1 MKVILPSTKI
11 AEVIA
16 LDPKAI
22 EAIASLSK
30 PLTRLKNPILRK
42 IMASRVTLLEASR
55 MGNVS
60 LEEFKTALQP
70 LGFDLDLG
78 DPKQA
83 NEISQKPQWLLS
95 ASENEITLFDVR
107 DIIENGSDPLKE
119 ILGKFKTIAPG
130 EILCVINKF
139 IPTPLIHL
147 LKQHKAQDGYV
158 ETKSKDLFY
167 TYFLKQ
173 SEGFSNAPTNPQAS
187 TPQTSTTESNSNE
200 NLTFHSPESFDA
212 LLADTPL
219 SRQKQID
226 VRSLEMPGP
235 MEAILRELKELPPTH
250 LLFVYHKRIPI
261 YLLEELSGQNFKV
274 HVLQKSESDIQMIFK
289 HSHGR
294 H

>member
-16 LDPKAI
+16 FDPKAI
-22 EAIASLSK
+22 EAIASLCK

-42 IMASRVTLLEASR
+42 IMASRVTILEASK

-60 LEEFKTALQP
+60 LEAFKTALRP
-70 LGFDLDLG
+70 LGLNLDLG
-78 DPKQA
+78 DLEQQNA
-83 NEISQKPQWLLS
+83 SEQKPEWLLS
-95 ASENEITLFDVR
+95 AKKEEITLFDVR

-147 LKQHKAQDGYV
+147 LKQHKAQDAFV
-158 ETKSKDLFY
+158 ETKLETLFY

-173 SEGFSNAPTNPQAS
+173 PKALSSANANDQVSAS
-187 TPQTSTTESNSNE
+187 KQEMQKSNSNE

-212 LLADTPL
+212 LLAETPL

-235 MEAILRELKELPPTH
+235 MEAILRKLKELPLDH
-250 LLFVYHKRIPI
+250 ILFVYHKRVPI
-261 YLLEELSGQNFKV
+261 YLLEELSGQDFEV

>member
-11 AEVIA
+11 TEVIA

-42 IMASRVTLLEASR
+42 IMASRVTILEASK

-60 LEEFKTALQP
+60 LEAFKAALLP
-70 LGFDLDLG
+70 LGFELDLG
-78 DPKQA
+78 DSEQA
-83 NEISQKPQWLLS
+83 SESTQKPQWLLA
-95 ASENEITLFDVR
+95 ASEKEITLFDVR

-147 LKQHKAQDGYV
+147 LKQHKAQDAYV
-158 ETKSKDLFY
+158 ETKSKELFY

-173 SEGFSNAPTNPQAS
+173 SEGLSNANENKSAS
-187 TPQTSTTESNSNE
+187 TPQTDAPDSNE
-200 NLTFHSPESFDA
+200 NLTFHSPESFEA

-274 HVLQKSESDIQMIFK
+274 HVLQKSETDIQMIFIP
-289 HSHGR
+289 SHGK

>member
-30 PLTRLKNPILRK
+30 PLTRLRNPILRK
-42 IMASRVTLLEASR
+42 IMASRVTILEASK

-60 LEEFKTALQP
+60 LDAFKRVLEP
-70 LGFDLDLG
+70 LGFELDLG
-78 DPKQA
+78 DSEEQNK
-83 NEISQKPQWLLS
+83 NEQKPEWLLC
-95 ASENEITLFDVR
+95 ASDNEITLFDVR

-119 ILGKFKTIAPG
+119 ILGKFKTIKPG

-147 LKQHKAQDGYV
+147 LKQHKAQDAYV
-158 ETKSKDLFY
+158 ESKSKDLFY

-173 SEGFSNAPTNPQAS
+173 AKDISNDLDPAAS
-187 TPQTSTTESNSNE
+187 KTSQPESNSKE
-200 NLTFHSPESFDA
+200 NLVFHSPESFDA
-212 LLADTPL
+212 LLAETPL

-235 MEAILRELKELPPTH
+235 MEAILRELKELPSNH

-261 YLLEELSGQNFKV
+261 YLLEELSGKDFEV

-289 HSHGR
+289 Q
-294 H
+294 

>member
-42 IMASRVTLLEASR
+42 IMASRVTILEASK

-60 LEEFKTALQP
+60 LDAFKSVLKP
-70 LGFDLDLG
+70 LGFELDLG
-78 DPKQA
+78 DSEKQKE
-83 NEISQKPQWLLS
+83 NEQKPEWLLC
-95 ASENEITLFDVR
+95 ASDNEITPFDVR

-119 ILGKFKTIAPG
+119 ILGKFKTIKPG

-147 LKQHKAQDGYV
+147 LKQHKAQDAYV
-158 ETKSKDLFY
+158 ESKSKDLFY

-173 SEGFSNAPTNPQAS
+173 AKDISNHLDPAASKTNQP
-187 TPQTSTTESNSNE
+187 ESNSKE
-200 NLTFHSPESFDA
+200 NLVFHSPESFDA
-212 LLADTPL
+212 LLAETPL

-235 MEAILRELKELPPTH
+235 MEAILRELKELPSNH

-261 YLLEELSGQNFKV
+261 YLLEELSGKDFEV

-289 HSHGR
+289 H
-294 H
+294 